1 MQIVSWNRPALDY
14 LSAVVVH
21 AAPAVYNCLT
31 FYASSAISNGGNVLR
46 VAVASS
52 TGTAV
57 LASQLFTIA
66 AAFTWYTLQFTAP
79 NVTVPSYAVYLGGA
93 VGSAEAQVAG
103 AIELAYLAVTS
114 SPLQSVRDGSL
125 VLPSGGL
132 SCNNASVSSLTCT
145 GAAALG
151 SLTVSGA
158 HTDLDDQT

>member
-14 LSAVVVH
+14 LSA
-21 AAPAVYNCLT
+21 APLVYNCLT

-52 TGTAV
+52 TGTV

-114 SPLQSVRDGSL
+114 SPLQSVRDRSL
-125 VLPSGGL
+125 VMPSGGL